1 MARRKK
7 QRPEDEELNLTPFID
22 LFSTLVVFLLLTAVW
37 LQINSLSTNVENTK
51 DTNSASR
58 DAKVSLAVTIL
69 KNKIEMSEDD
79 KATQLPLELT
89 SKGLLDSKSLIKE
102 LNEWRQRYPKRKD
115 IVLNTQNE
123 IPYSYMIQVFD
134 VLVGQGWSDVGV
146 NTQ

>member
-7 QRPEDEELNLTPFID
+7 RSEDEELNLTPFID

-37 LQINSLSTNVENTK
+37 LQINSLSTNVENT

-58 DAKVSLAVTIL
+58 SSKVSLAVTIL
-69 KNKIEMSEDD
+69 KDQIEMSEDD
-79 KATQLPLELT
+79 RATQLPLKLT
-89 SKGLLDSKSLIKE
+89 SKGLLDSKSLIQE
-102 LNEWRQRYPKRKD
+102 LNEWRQRYPERKD

>member
-1 MARRKK
+1 MARRKNR
-7 QRPEDEELNLTPFID
+7 RPEDEELNLTPFID

-37 LQINSLSTNVENTK
+37 LQINSLSTNVENTT
-51 DTNSASR
+51 DTSSLSR
-58 DAKVSLAVTIL
+58 EAKVSLTVTIL
-69 KNKIEMSEDD
+69 KNKIEISEDD
-79 KATQLPLELT
+79 KATQLPLKLT
-89 SKGLLDSKSLIKE
+89 SKGLLDSKPLIQE

-123 IPYSYMIQVFD
+123 IPYSHMIQVFD